1 MGNGFEISTLSG
13 NGGTSTNLL
22 SRLDE
27 WFVRPKFDF
36 IHVNC
41 GLHDLARDRDAFG
54 PRVPLDRYEAN
65 LIQIIRRL
73 QGETRSVLAW
83 ASTTPV
89 IDERHAA
96 RKGFD
101 RREEDVMAYND
112 VALRMTEEEGLPVND
127 LHRVVEQTGLE
138 ECIGEDGVHVTDLGN
153 AVLVD
158 AVTEFLTR
166 LCSQGDGQLDSPL
179 RISSPR
185 Q

>member
-36 IHVNC
+36 IHLNC
-41 GLHDLARDRDAFG
+41 GLHDLARDRSASA

-73 QGETRSVLAW
+73 RGETRSVLAW

-89 IDERHAA
+89 IDQRHAV

-101 RREEDVMAYND
+101 RREEDVKAYNA
-112 VALRMTEEEGLPVND
+112 VALRVAEEQGLPIDD
-127 LHRVVEQTGLE
+127 LHRVIEQTGSE
-138 ECIGEDGVHVTDLGN
+138 DCIGEDGVHMTGLGN
-153 AVLVD
+153 DVLINAVSG
-158 AVTEFLTR
+158 FLTR
-166 LCSQGDGQLDSPL
+166 LCSQGQ
-179 RISSPR
+179 R
-185 Q
+185 QT